1 MTPAEESHLYRTD
14 YEAWCKYVAPR
25 WRDMLIA
32 AKTKDEKRA
41 LWDAASEQLRAEL
54 HALRNTTLRIA
65 A

>member
-32 AKTKDEKRA
+32 AKTK
-41 LWDAASEQLRAEL
+41 LRAEL